1 MLHIL
6 TEGNSELNHR
16 VFPIPDNVRKLL
28 RQTLKN
34 YDGDKTVDGYKRLNN
49 LLSSDTI
56 SYHELKRIKNFFDN
70 YNGTDKSVEYIL
82 NGGTAMK
89 NWVDNTLKLATK
101 AVHDFKQT
109 KKDAGINNAFIKPH
123 EKDRQ
128 NKKKNKPTQV
138 KFNTDNANRNML
150 NNTPLRYEGLIRES
164 IDIEDY
170 YYEYGVSYV
179 LDSFLSSKKGS
190 RQDWGVLINPSM
202 YQKALADFVKNG
214 RLTTFP
220 SKYIYQWIGI
230 LFRNTVTLEANTE
243 LAGHTK
249 FLPIDDISDF
259 LETYFGNKFYKI
271 QDDDV
276 YFTIDEDEFINICSG
291 KEIYL
296 NESQGV
302 HKDGQ
307 YDLFMNQEETDEY
320 DRRKEILK
328 NDEKYRRYLE
338 MADEYNKKSYEK
350 YGATDK
356 IIIDTDKKLI
366 FKVKDV
372 ISVLEDTGLYD
383 WMQMPD
389 GSDAISDYGI
399 EPIFNLLD
407 QYKEDSTPEEA
418 LVIVNKVLD
427 VYHQR
432 GDLSSIFIQGG
443 RSSLSKVSNG
453 IAEAKNKRIICI
465 TEEQSR
471 MIKEAMDDTFSLD
484 ELTSLPSFNAK
495 MKYCTQHLGKPI
507 GKGSSR
513 VTFQIDDEKV
523 LKLAWNS
530 KGVAQ
535 NTEEERAY
543 GDDIFPQVFQSD
555 DNGSWLVSEFVL
567 PANAKDFKH
576 CFGIT
581 FDDFTRFIMG
591 CGAHRFGDSRFR
603 WYSMPYNEWERL
615 LENNEDLASFD
626 DYIGNYGTVVIGD
639 MTRIC
644 NYGLTQRNGEP
655 HIVLLDSGLTD
666 YVWNNFYKK
675 W

>member
-16 VFPIPDNVRKLL
+16 AFPIPDNVRKLL

-70 YNGTDKSVEYIL
+70 YNGTDESVEYVL

-101 AVHDFKQT
+101 AVHDFKQA

-150 NNTPLRYEGLIRES
+150 NNTPLRYEGL
-164 IDIEDY
+164 
-170 YYEYGVSYV
+170 
-179 LDSFLSSKKGS
+179 S
-190 RQDWGVLINPSM
+190 RG
-202 YQKALADFVKNG
+202 
-214 RLTTFP
+214 
-220 SKYIYQWIGI
+220 
-230 LFRNTVTLEANTE
+230 
-243 LAGHTK
+243 
-249 FLPIDDISDF
+249 
-259 LETYFGNKFYKI
+259 
-271 QDDDV
+271 
-276 YFTIDEDEFINICSG
+276 
-291 KEIYL
+291 
-296 NESQGV
+296 
-302 HKDGQ
+302 
-307 YDLFMNQEETDEY
+307 
-320 DRRKEILK
+320 
-328 NDEKYRRYLE
+328 
-338 MADEYNKKSYEK
+338 
-350 YGATDK
+350 
-356 IIIDTDKKLI
+356 
-366 FKVKDV
+366 
-372 ISVLEDTGLYD
+372 
-383 WMQMPD
+383 
-389 GSDAISDYGI
+389 
-399 EPIFNLLD
+399 
-407 QYKEDSTPEEA
+407 
-418 LVIVNKVLD
+418 
-427 VYHQR
+427 
-432 GDLSSIFIQGG
+432 
-443 RSSLSKVSNG
+443 
-453 IAEAKNKRIICI
+453 KNKRTICI